1 MADRVPSLIIDAFRA
16 QREGPAGLER
26 RSRRRLAD
34 LVSHARQS
42 SPFYRSLYRGLPDRL
57 EDVAL
62 LPVVNKQTLM
72 ARFDDWVTD
81 PAVTADAVH
90 AFVADP
96 ALVGQR
102 LLGRYQAAT
111 TSGTTGHRG
120 LFLIDDPTLT
130 VATAITVRMLLSW
143 LTARDVLQIV
153 RGGGRLTMVVA
164 TGGHF
169 ATAVAATKLRT
180 SPLRP
185 RLISVLPVHT
195 AMPDLVA
202 KLNGLQPTIL
212 APYATVGLLLA
223 AEQSA
228 GRLLITPALV
238 VLAAEGLS
246 DTDRH
251 RVVDAFP
258 TAQVVSSYAATECP
272 FLSYSCPAGWQ
283 HVNSDW
289 AILEPVTADHQPVP
303 PGQLSDTALVTN
315 LANRLQPILR
325 YNLGD
330 QVLANPD
337 PCPCG
342 SPLPAV
348 RVRGRAA
355 DLVTFP
361 DAHHRSV
368 TLPPLALSS
377 LADRVPGLDLVQ
389 IVQTTPTTLS
399 VRIRPRVLNSGDPRW
414 IDLSGQLTRLLTSH
428 QLGHVSVQLAEEE
441 PQPTPGG
448 KYRSVIPLPSQPVS
462 PPMADPRGDANA
474 AAG

>member
-26 RSRRRLAD
+26 RRRRRLAD
-34 LVSHARQS
+34 LVGHARQT
-42 SPFYRSLYRGLPDRL
+42 SPFYRSLYRGLPHPV

-62 LPVVNKQTLM
+62 LPVVDKQTLM
-72 ARFDDWVTD
+72 AHFDDWVTD
-81 PAVTADAVH
+81 PTVTADAVR
-90 AFVADP
+90 AFVDDP

-102 LLGRYQAAT
+102 LLGRYQVAT

-120 LFLIDDPTLT
+120 LFLIDDRSLT
-130 VATAITVRMLLSW
+130 VATAISVRMLRSW
-143 LTARDVLQIV
+143 LTPRDLLGIV

-169 ATAVAATKLRT
+169 ATAVAAAQLRT
-180 SPLRP
+180 SPLRR
-185 RLISVLPVHT
+185 RLISVLSVHT

-202 KLNGLQPTIL
+202 QLNRLQPAIL

-223 AEQSA
+223 GEQIA
-228 GRLLITPALV
+228 GRLHITPTLA
-238 VLAAEGLS
+238 VLAAEGLT
-246 DTDRH
+246 DTDR
-251 RVVDAFP
+251 RRIVDAFP
-258 TAQVVSSYAATECP
+258 TARVVSSYAATECP

-303 PGQLSDTALVTN
+303 PGQLSDTVLVTN

-330 QVLANPD
+330 QVLANPN

-348 RVRGRAA
+348 QVRGRAA
-355 DLVTFP
+355 DLLSFP
-361 DAHHRSV
+361 DPDGRPV

-377 LADRVPGLDLVQ
+377 LADRTPGLDLVQ
-389 IVQTTPTTLS
+389 IVQTTPTTLTI
-399 VRIRPRVLNSGDPRW
+399 RTRPRVAGTADPRW
-414 IDLSGQLTRLLTSH
+414 TDLNAQLTRLLTSH
-428 QLGHVSVQLAEEE
+428 RLGHVSVQLADEE
-441 PQPTPGG
+441 PQPTAGG
-448 KYRSVIPLPSQPVS
+448 KYRSVTPLPEAGQP
-462 PPMADPRGDANA
+462 ADG
-474 AAG
+474 